1 MYVGLNQPPFSEIDH
16 LQVFLSDFVNQWNHS
31 YLLQISEDLKIVC
44 IISVHVIYRLI
55 NLSNSCDSRNVY
67 FGALNRVIVLFS
79 VCVGKILMI
88 SSPLSSWGLI

>member
-1 MYVGLNQPPFSEIDH
+1 MYVGLNQPPFPEIDH

-67 FGALNRVIVLFS
+67 FGALLIVSLCCSTF
-79 VCVGKILMI
+79 VLAKI
-88 SSPLSSWGLI
+88 